1 MFTCLP
7 WSGICCSA
15 GKAVTVA
22 ADKSV
27 GVIQSYSGWRV
38 EACCSL
44 LVHDLATH
52 LPGPRNQL
60 LEELSARMLSAP
72 VGLYDGGRCGL
83 PEMPMIEL
91 DDASLCM

>member
-38 EACCSL
+38 EASCSL
-44 LVHDLATH
+44 LRMISLRICQVLVISCW
-52 LPGPRNQL
+52 RN
-60 LEELSARMLSAP
+60 
-72 VGLYDGGRCGL
+72 
-83 PEMPMIEL
+83 
-91 DDASLCM
+91 